1 MNEIIISL
9 DIIWSK
15 KNYDTII
22 FKNGTIVI
30 SENQIT
36 VIGEITPSESRTFS
50 TAYPANIDLYL
61 FLQLIFLF
69 HSSCDI
75 SNIVSRFDNLSIN

>member
-50 TAYPANIDLYL
+50 TAYPANIDLYADMKKTFNTL
-61 FLQLIFLF
+61 MLKLE
-69 HSSCDI
+69 
-75 SNIVSRFDNLSIN
+75 INV